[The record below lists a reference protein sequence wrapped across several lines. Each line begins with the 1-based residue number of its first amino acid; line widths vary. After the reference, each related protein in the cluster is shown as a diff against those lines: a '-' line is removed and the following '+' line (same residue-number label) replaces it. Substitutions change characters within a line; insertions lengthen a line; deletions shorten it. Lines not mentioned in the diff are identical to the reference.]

1 MLRESGDPVEIPDEA
16 LRLIGACE
24 VRVRHD
30 ERADRVGLDCQP
42 LRGTVAHLCVLHEYH
57 PTLLSYMTEPFFVG
71 EALADAL
78 AIDIG
83 HGVDGR
89 AGGAQRIRYHVAAE
103 ASIDEE
109 LTRRCGGQR
118 G

>member
-16 LRLIGACE
+16 LCLIGACE

-30 ERADRVGLDCQP
+30 ERADGEGLDCQP
-42 LRGTVAHLCVLHEYH
+42 LRGTVAHLCVLHEDR
-57 PTLLSYMTEPFFVG
+57 PTLLSCMTEPFFVG

-83 HGVDGR
+83 HGVD
-89 AGGAQRIRYHVAAE
+89 
-103 ASIDEE
+103 
-109 LTRRCGGQR
+109 R
-118 G
+118 GSGSA